1 MTLKKEFSN
10 MSDEEWGQYV
20 DFCNSIKASTQEDA
34 EVIKASI
41 EMDKEEIDRL
51 IELARPEVVP
61 SKEAL
66 DSAKMLVNDLI
77 KQLFASG
84 DEVNVAKAAAVEE
97 QKVFMIKQLAKG
109 YQVELDEG

>member
-1 MTLKKEFSN
+1 
-10 MSDEEWGQYV
+10 MSDEEWAEFQ
-20 DFCNSIKASTQEDA
+20 DFCSTIRESTQADA

-51 IELARPEVVP
+51 IALAKPEVVP
-61 SKEAL
+61 SEEAL
-66 DSAKMLVNDLI
+66 ESAKMLVNDLI